1 MSYTFNCIQREETD
15 YLYNETYNL
24 IIMIQNDYF
33 QSLNLSKYAN
43 IRNIKD
49 ISKIIEI
56 DNIVD
61 LWLLPWNKKIS
72 RFLAGRI
79 PQKSEKFLFYIYL
92 SLIVNISKINNFL
105 ERENFVDKIIYVIN
119 NMLNN

>member
-92 SLIVNISKINNFL
+92 SLIVNK
-105 ERENFVDKIIYVIN
+105 
-119 NMLNN
+119 